1 MNNVSVN
8 LKTNTRPG
16 ISMLTLSAGLVG
28 LLIIA
33 ATAASPAAS
42 AAIGPTL
49 TVDGAPLAGSVQP
62 DGDFTVTAGAPAGV
76 TVKFKID
83 GTYLGQDSSA
93 PYTWP
98 VTTAAGSHR
107 IEARWDLNGRQSVA
121 AEFQV
126 ASPSES
132 APAPSPSPSPAPE
145 PVPAPIPANTV
156 SVSTAAELSAA
167 LAAAAPGQ
175 TIHMQ
180 DGLYVG
186 KFVASASGTADAPIT
201 LAGSRAAVLS
211 TGSIWSGYGLHV
223 TGSHWRIAGL
233 AVTEAAKGIVLEGST
248 HTVISNV
255 DVGRIGSEAVHF
267 RKNSSDGIVRDSD
280 IHDVGLAQP
289 GYGEGVYVGSAKS
302 NWATV
307 MGSADVPDRSD
318 RVQILNNRI
327 SRTAAEGVDAKEG
340 TSGGVIRGNSFTDA
354 GYSGSNS
361 ADSWAD
367 IKGNGYIV
375 DGNTGSTA
383 LADAFQVH
391 SVLEGWGL
399 NNSFSGN
406 TILGGVPGYEVWV
419 QSGSLGTVIACKES
433 KAGLGLSNVP
443 CSG

>member
-8 LKTNTRPG
+8 LKTNKRPG

-62 DGDFTVTAGAPAGV
+62 DGDFTVTAGAPPGV

-107 IEARWDLNGRQSVA
+107 TEARWDLNGRQSVA

-126 ASPSES
+126 ASP
-132 APAPSPSPSPAPE
+132 
-145 PVPAPIPANTV
+145 TV

-223 TGSHWRIAGL
+223 TGSHWRITGL

-433 KAGLGLSNVP
+433 KAGLGLSNMP